1 MRPGAA
7 ATTFPRAS
15 NVHARS
21 SCRTKL
27 VTRKKRREKGA
38 VFTERVGG
46 GRRAL
51 RAPLSAVAVRLTV
64 GGIRQIEILPGEEAE
79 G

>member
-1 MRPGAA
+1 MLPPPRFHVLP
-7 ATTFPRAS
+7 TF
-15 NVHARS
+15 S

-38 VFTERVGG
+38 AFTERVGG

>member
-1 MRPGAA
+1 MLPPP
-7 ATTFPRAS
+7 FPRAS

-27 VTRKKRREKGA
+27 VTRKKREKGA
-38 VFTERVGG
+38 AFTERVGG